1 MQDVCEEWLRCQ
13 RDWAY
18 LQPIF
23 DSNDITKQLPAE
35 SKKFKTVDKKWV
47 EIIKGMESNPNV
59 LVSCSRVLKD
69 GSGLLETFRQC
80 NANLEK
86 VQRGLKDY
94 LEEKCAV
101 FARFYFLAADD
112 LLEILSQ
119 TKEVMNVRP
128 HLKKV
133 FENMNDMEFLADTT
147 IVAMMS
153 GEKEKVQFM
162 DKIDPRD
169 KKVEDWMCEVEKM
182 MYMSIRMVL
191 KNSIEDYEVTHR
203 PDWILKHAGQCVLN
217 GSQVHWTA
225 NLENACNAEGT
236 KGV

>member
-1 MQDVCEEWLRCQ
+1 
-13 RDWAY
+13 
-18 LQPIF
+18 
-23 DSNDITKQLPAE
+23 
-35 SKKFKTVDKKWV
+35 
-47 EIIKGMESNPNV
+47 
-59 LVSCSRVLKD
+59 
-69 GSGLLETFRQC
+69 LLETFRNC

-119 TKEVMNVRP
+119 TKEVKNVRP

-133 FENMNDMEFLADTT
+133 FENMNDMEFQPDTT
-147 IVAMMS
+147 ITAMMS
-153 GEKEKVQFM
+153 GEKEQIQFM

-169 KKVEDWMCEVEKM
+169 KKVEDWMVEVEQM

-191 KNSIEDYEVTHR
+191 KKSIDEYVNGKER
-203 PDWILKHAGQCVLN
+203 CDWILAHPGQCVLN

-225 NLENACNAEGT
+225 NLEKACNEEGT
-236 KGV
+236 KGVKDFYKMISEELLDTVALVRQPL